1 MDELKITK
9 EDIRKYVI
17 AKVYEGTPEE
27 YIPLLIQTGYYKG
40 LIYGDIKK
48 IALIMMKIGYYMK
61 GLDIE
66 IEDLEEFKEYYLSG
80 MLDKTIKL
88 TQQGGYD
95 VETYQGMTSN
105 LRMEYDDYCS
115 FCERVYIPLTTED
128 NEHEEL
134 RMITEYKTIK
144 RVYETKVRKL
154 GEDIDYKFVDAIIKD
169 MRDFYEFNRDIIDLD
184 E

>member
-17 AKVYEGTPEE
+17 ASVYGGTPEE
-27 YIPLLIQTGYYKG
+27 YIPILLQTGYYKE
-40 LIYGDIKK
+40 LNYGHIKNL
-48 IALIMMKIGYYMK
+48 ALTMLKIGYSMK
-61 GLDIE
+61 DLDIE

-95 VETYQGMTSN
+95 VETYQGMTSH
-105 LRMEYDDYCS
+105 LRREYDDYCS

-128 NEHEEL
+128 KEHEEL

-144 RVYETKVRKL
+144 RIYETKVRNL
-154 GEDIDYKFVDAIIKD
+154 GEEIDYMFVDAIIKD
-169 MRDFYEFNRDIIDLD
+169 MRDFDEFNRGIIDLD

>member
-27 YIPLLIQTGYYKG
+27 YIPLLLQTGYYKG
-40 LIYGDIKK
+40 LNYGHIKNL
-48 IALIMMKIGYYMK
+48 ALTMMKIGYSMK
-61 GLDIE
+61 DLDIE
-66 IEDLEEFKEYYLSG
+66 MEDLEGFKEYYLSG

-88 TQQGGYD
+88 TKQGGYD
-95 VETYQGMTSN
+95 VETYHGMTSH
-105 LRMEYDDYCS
+105 LRREYDDYCS

-128 NEHEEL
+128 NENDEL
-134 RMITEYKTIK
+134 RMLTEYKTIK
-144 RVYETKVRKL
+144 RTYETKVRKL
-154 GEDIDYKFVDAIIKD
+154 GEEVNYKFVDAIKKD
-169 MRDFYEFNRDIIDLD
+169 MRDFDEFNRDIIDLD

>member
-17 AKVYEGTPEE
+17 ESVYGGTPEE
-27 YIPLLIQTGYYKG
+27 YIPILLQTGYYKE
-40 LIYGDIKK
+40 LSYGHIKNL
-48 IALIMMKIGYYMK
+48 ALTMMKIGYSMK
-61 GLDIE
+61 DLDIE
-66 IEDLEEFKEYYLSG
+66 MEDLDGFKECYLSE

-115 FCERVYIPLTTED
+115 FCERVYIPLTTKD
-128 NEHEEL
+128 NENEEL
-134 RMITEYKTIK
+134 RMLTEYKTIK
-144 RVYETKVRKL
+144 REYETKVSKL
-154 GEDIDYKFVDAIIKD
+154 WEDIDYRFVDAIVKD
-169 MRDFYEFNRDIIDLD
+169 MRDFDEFNRDIKDLD